1 MARVPG
7 TDLSSVHICA
17 DFRTADRDPTATDDI
32 NTRVELGDD
41 WLNTVTGAVFKCTDA
56 TMGAAVWSQYIAGD
70 GRDKKPEEEAAQPAA
85 EEERA
90 GFTRGAGEDERHRET
105 GRSVPRHRDRDR

>member
-1 MARVPG
+1 MAKVPG
-7 TDLSSVHICA
+7 TDLSSIHVVA
-17 DFRTADRDPTATDDI
+17 DFRVHDRDPTVDDDI

-41 WLNTVTGAVFKCTDA
+41 WMNTVTGAVFKCTDA
-56 TMGAAVWSQYIAGD
+56 TVGAAVWTQYIAPD
-70 GRDKKPEEEAAQPAA
+70 GRENKGEEAEPKAES
-85 EEERA
+85 EEERP